1 MGDPFKQVSLQT
13 IARPD
18 GYEYPTGL
26 SFGVTGTTEGIPQA
40 NVATNTTGGT
50 QTVVDNE
57 TIHTFTDSGA
67 FVWSSS
73 QPGFIDY
80 VVVGG
85 GGGGGGNNG
94 GGGGAGGVLMRERYH
109 LDAGSNCQITI
120 GAGGVGGNGNNPSG
134 QAQNGSNTTLELPTG
149 NVQAGGGGAGGYFD
163 WPATPGRP
171 GNRGFDFGGSGG
183 GGGARGFPEGPG
195 DITGGGRG
203 GSHANTSGE
212 NRIVFANGSFSGANG
227 ASAHHPLMI
236 GGGGGAANTGFG
248 ALGGAGFSVPFLYSL
263 ASSGADGTSNNYTF
277 GGGGGSAWNSAPQ
290 GGRATGGAGGGGG
303 GGTAPNDPT
312 GGNGGAGFNSGSP
325 GSSPAQG
332 GAGGVNSGGGGGG
345 GGYGKNTTPGVFGGT
360 GGSGCVIIRYDTNQI
375 NVQVEQANAATLT
388 TGGTQITQNGYA
400 IHTFTSGSST
410 FSTRLANLEVE
421 ILAVAGGGG
430 GGGPNYHGGGG
441 GAGGLVYGRNFI
453 IQRESPSAAFSNATI
468 VIGAGAAGGHP
479 VGGRGSNTTV
489 GFPDLVSPSAN
500 LFCHGGGGG
509 GSYAGTDGLPGG
521 SGGGGNAS
529 LSGPKTAGLSVQAN
543 TLYNTLPCFGFGNP
557 GGNGQGPT
565 PHQGGGGGGAGG
577 IGETGSRQNPS
588 GVANGGY
595 GLSFSISGTVQ
606 GYAGGGGG
614 SIYSATPQFGRG
626 GLGFDGGGDG
636 AAASNSFPAKNGLD
650 NRGGGGGG
658 GERGM
663 GVGTGGSGVVHI
675 RYLMRDRLA
684 NQVVASINTSN
695 AGTNT
700 TGGTQT
706 DEGNFML
713 HTYNSSSYFKPTV
726 NVTADVLCVAGGGGG
741 GGQGGGGG
749 GAGGL
754 LYLDNYVFEGGQHYS
769 VNVGAG
775 GSTSTGGAQGNPGS
789 NTEIHRGNT
798 FQVIMVER
806 GGGGGTSQS
815 PSTPYVGVGQP
826 GGSGGGSS
834 GYHHPSYSEPVT
846 AGGAANTGQGSVGGS
861 TGPVAGG
868 AGGGGA
874 GAAGS
879 NAHPGGNPGSNL
891 AAAGGSGLSFGI
903 SGEYRAYAGGGGA
916 GGRNPPIGIGG
927 VGGGAAGAMYPSY
940 VGGNGGTNRGG
951 GGGGGGPNPA
961 TGGAG
966 GSGVV
971 FIRYNKVQVNALTGI
986 FETEGYFIN

>member
-1 MGDPFKQVSLQT
+1 MGIFRVTKKT
-13 IARPD
+13 IGRPE
-18 GYEYPTGL
+18 GYKYPVGL
-26 SFGVTGTTEGIPQA
+26 SFGVTGTTEGVPQA

-50 QTVVDNE
+50 QTVVGNE
-57 TIHTFTDSGA
+57 TIHTFTGSDA

-120 GAGGVGGNGNNPSG
+120 GAGGTGGTGPG
-134 QAQNGSNTTLELPTG
+134 PGTTTGGNTTLELPTM
-149 NVQAGGGGAGGYFD
+149 NVTAGGGGTGGRYN
-163 WPATPGRP
+163 TVPG
-171 GNRGFDFGGSGG
+171 GKGHNDGGSGG
-183 GGGARGFPEGPG
+183 GGGQPTGLSGF
-195 DITGGGRG
+195 
-203 GSHANTSGE
+203 SANVSGE
-212 NRIVFANGSFSGANG
+212 NRIWTSNGSFSGSNG
-227 ASAHHPLMI
+227 SVAISPGYHGA
-236 GGGGGAANTGFG
+236 GGGAGNNAFG
-248 ALGGAGFSVPFLYSL
+248 GTGGAGLSVPFLNKIQL
-263 ASSGADGTSNNYTF
+263 SGAAGTSNNYTF
-277 GGGGGSAWNSAPQ
+277 GGGGGAGWWTSPK
-290 GGRATGGAGGGGG
+290 GGASGGAGGGGG
-303 GGTAPNDPT
+303 GGSAPTHST
-312 GGNGGAGFNSGSP
+312 GLPGGAGFNSGSP
-325 GSSPAQG
+325 GTTPAVG

-345 GGYGKNTTPGVFGGT
+345 GGYGKNGVGGT
-360 GGSGCVIIRYDTNQI
+360 YGGAGGSGCVIIRYDTNQI

-400 IHTFTSGSST
+400 IHSFTSGSST
-410 FSTRLANLEVE
+410 FSTQLANLEVE
-421 ILAVAGGGG
+421 ILAIAGGGG

-509 GSYAGTDGLPGG
+509 GSYNGTDGLPGG

-529 LSGPKTAGLSVQAN
+529 LAGPKTAGLSVQAN